1 MYFLSKS
8 ACILILTSFNNDHGV
23 LPFLVAEVDA
33 EVDDSKEIL
42 TPVVDNDHRNFN
54 LESYL
59 EHRWPNFEW
68 NHLILK
74 CKQSMKHQRHRQ
86 I

>member
-1 MYFLSKS
+1 M
-8 ACILILTSFNNDHGV
+8 
-23 LPFLVAEVDA
+23 AEVDA
-33 EVDDSKEIL
+33 EVDDSEEII
-42 TPVVDNDHRNFN
+42 TCVVENGHRNIN
-54 LESYL
+54 LETYL

-74 CKQSMKHQRHRQ
+74 CKQSMKHQCHGQ

>member
-1 MYFLSKS
+1 M
-8 ACILILTSFNNDHGV
+8 
-23 LPFLVAEVDA
+23 AEVDA

-74 CKQSMKHQRHRQ
+74 CKQSMKHLRHRQ
-86 I
+86 IYLGNLVRILSASHMGLSDV